1 MQPVIQLV
9 VLKRANQGPLM
20 LPQYEFG
27 NELRRSQIRD
37 VLDDVDLVV
46 QFVKGFLV
54 SFIAENA
61 LAPPK
66 WVRFDAATAA
76 FLKEPCEHVLS
87 VCVVE
92 FATVDDGA
100 LYDLVGFFPVGDGW
114 LILISLRRGW
124 IDTANQRLLEAEVL
138 IIRYAKCKCGPNHRG
153 ETTDES

>member
-1 MQPVIQLV
+1 
-9 VLKRANQGPLM
+9 M

-66 WVRFDAATAA
+66 
-76 FLKEPCEHVLS
+76 
-87 VCVVE
+87 
-92 FATVDDGA
+92 
-100 LYDLVGFFPVGDGW
+100 
-114 LILISLRRGW
+114 
-124 IDTANQRLLEAEVL
+124 
-138 IIRYAKCKCGPNHRG
+138 
-153 ETTDES
+153 